1 MPGPVTSTPMCRK
14 SGNHGHGDDLR
25 FFAIPENPVSLV
37 VTVYPLLDCD
47 EYRRERVRQDVED
60 AVRCAFR
67 ENQDWGVSQVYPRSR
82 FSLSQLDRE
91 LHELLAD
98 LRSVEFNRAEDIVSG
113 LSLPVLASLSVRFG
127 SEP

>member
-1 MPGPVTSTPMCRK
+1 MEARRRTVKVNPPHNQPRPPGTAGTSAPY
-14 SGNHGHGDDLR
+14 SGQGRGH
-25 FFAIPENPVSLV
+25 
-37 VTVYPLLDCD
+37 
-47 EYRRERVRQDVED
+47 YRRERVRHDVED

-67 ENQDWGVSQVYPRSR
+67 ENQDWDVSQVYPRSR

-113 LSLPVLASLSVRFG
+113 LSLPVLASLAVRLG

>member
-1 MPGPVTSTPMCRK
+1 M
-14 SGNHGHGDDLR
+14 
-25 FFAIPENPVSLV
+25 
-37 VTVYPLLDCD
+37 
-47 EYRRERVRQDVED
+47 
-60 AVRCAFR
+60 RCAFR
-67 ENQDWGVSQVYPRSR
+67 ENQDWDVSQVYPRSR

-113 LSLPVLASLSVRFG
+113 LSLPVLASLAVRLG